1 MRRTPIFAVLS
12 LLLLSTAVLAQTSQT
27 TLQSTCTTADP
38 EIQKRIERV
47 VQGLLPRTAIT
58 DRYGAPA
65 SLSDRMAFHHAPGVS
80 IAVVNGFELEWACG
94 FGVREKGK
102 PEPVTP
108 ATLFQAG
115 SISKPIFALA
125 VMRLVQEGKLD
136 LDEDVNRR
144 LTSWKIP
151 ASGSWQPRI
160 TLRQLLT
167 HSAGLTVHGFP
178 GYGVEEP
185 VPTVVDLLSGRPP
198 ANTGPVQ
205 VNILPGVQFRY
216 SGGGTTVAQQ
226 LVVDVLGKPF
236 PQIARELVLD
246 PLGMVHSTYEQP
258 LPPERAASAATAHPW
273 KSRPLPGRWHIYPEM
288 AAAGLWTTASDLARA
303 GLELQRA
310 LRGDPTRLLKRETVA
325 EMLKPQIGE
334 DMGIGFFLEG
344 EGDDMRFGHGGWDE
358 GFVALATFS
367 KNHGTGAVIML
378 NSNEGDPLMG
388 EILRAIAREYTWPG
402 YFPPAPETSQ
412 VAGAALD
419 ALAGE
424 YETASKLRFTVARQG
439 ESLLLTV
446 GSQPPLAL
454 VPQSDTSFLLG
465 PLNGKVSF
473 EKDAQGRGSRLTL
486 EQAGV
491 PTKAERVGLEPDPN
505 PAQPGSR

>member
-1 MRRTPIFAVLS
+1 MTTWRSSLVPL
-12 LLLLSTAVLAQTSQT
+12 LLLLSTAALAQTTSPTAFQP
-27 TLQSTCTTADP
+27 TCTTTDP
-38 EIQKRIERV
+38 AIQKRIERV
-47 VQGLLPRTAIT
+47 INGLLPRTAIT

-65 SLSDRMAFHHAPGVS
+65 SLSDRMARNHTPGVS
-80 IAVVNGFELEWACG
+80 IAVINNGALEWACG
-94 FGVREKGK
+94 FGVREQGK

-125 VMRLVQEGKLD
+125 VMRLAQEGKLD

-144 LTSWKIP
+144 LTSWKVP
-151 ASGSWQPRI
+151 ASGSWQPQI

-198 ANTGPVQ
+198 ANTAPVQ

-246 PLGMVHSTYEQP
+246 PLGMEHSTYEQP
-258 LPPERAASAATAHPW
+258 LPPERSAAAATAHPW

-310 LRGDPTRLLKRETVA
+310 LRGDPPRLLRRETVA

-334 DMGIGFFLEG
+334 DMGIGFFFG
-344 EGDDMRFGHGGWDE
+344 GKGDDVRFGHGGWDE
-358 GFVALATFS
+358 GFVADATFY
-367 KNHGTGAVIML
+367 KNHGLGAVVML
-378 NSNEGDPLMG
+378 NSNEGEPLLG
-388 EILRAIAREYTWPG
+388 EIQRAIAREYGWPG
-402 YFPPAPETSQ
+402 YFPPESTPSK
-412 VAGAALD
+412 VAAAALD
-419 ALAGE
+419 VLVGE
-424 YETASKLRFTVARQG
+424 YATEADRLFTVTRQEEKLFLAVTG
-439 ESLLLTV
+439 
-446 GSQPPLAL
+446 QPPIELS
-454 VPQSDTSFLLG
+454 PESETSFRPSG
-465 PLNGKVSF
+465 LNGKVSF
-473 EKDAQGRGSRLTL
+473 EKDSEGRVSRLIL
-486 EQAGV
+486 EQDGR
-491 PTKAERVGLEPDPN
+491 PTVAEKKAALIR
-505 PAQPGSR
+505 